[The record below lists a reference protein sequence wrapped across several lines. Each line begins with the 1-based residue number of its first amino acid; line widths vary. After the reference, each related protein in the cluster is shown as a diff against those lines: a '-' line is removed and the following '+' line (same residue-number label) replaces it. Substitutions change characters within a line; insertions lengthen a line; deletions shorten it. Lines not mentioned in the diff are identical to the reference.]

1 MTRPSARLLATLAEL
16 TERAQRRVQRQQG
29 HAAHRRNRGVVT
41 RPSDKR
47 LVALTSHV
55 ILLARIVVGAHAPE
69 NQPVTRLHSYGRDY
83 DRPGTETAVAASR
96 AASRHDDPDTAGTVE
111 VTPGPAPPS
120 LDGKK

>member
-41 RPSDKR
+41 RPSDKG
-47 LVALTSHV
+47 LVALPSHV
-55 ILLARIVVGAHAPE
+55 ILLARIVGVDAPE
-69 NQPVTRLHSYGRDY
+69 NRPVTRLHSYGRDY
-83 DRPGTETAVAASR
+83 DRPGTETVVAASR
-96 AASRHDDPDTAGTVE
+96 AASRHDDPDPAGAVE